1 MALKLF
7 EYLEQFKKTFFRYTE
22 RQPKWKKE
30 MKAGKLKKKST
41 CFHKNLQLLNF
52 EENYMWP

>member
-30 MKAGKLKKKST
+30 MKAGKLKKNRLVFTKI
-41 CFHKNLQLLNF
+41 FNF
-52 EENYMWP
+52 